1 MSFRD
6 VMLSQPRPASI
17 RQVQLPR
24 RQKYFPSPADWRDE
38 IIYFLL
44 PDRFSDE
51 KRRPLLK
58 RENISAVRPIDFPFA
73 KWAQAGGNDRPG
85 TFPPTERF
93 QGGTIAGIRSR
104 LDYLKEL
111 GVTTLWIGPVFKQRA
126 NANTFHGYAIQ
137 DFLDV
142 DPHFG
147 GRQDLVHLVDAAHA
161 QGLHVILDI
170 VFNHSGTNW
179 IYSNG
184 ELTPPLSF
192 RGAYQKGD
200 WFDRNDER
208 VSTIAPEAVDDGV
221 WPSELQRDDC
231 YTRAGGGSGAN
242 DFDGDMRDRNANF
255 RRTDFPDGRR
265 DFDFDNKEV
274 LSDLA
279 RCYKYWIA
287 LTDCDG
293 FRLDTFKHLPEETGR
308 NFCGTI
314 KEFAAN
320 LGKVD
325 FFLLGEVAGSDANAE
340 RYREV
345 MGQNLNATLDIG
357 ESRRTLHRVA
367 KGLAAPAEY
376 FNLSSLWIS
385 ELGSHRKAGAHH
397 VSILDDHDHVS
408 GEKLRFSTGA
418 GEWQVVAGTALQL
431 FTLGVPCI
439 YYGTEQALAGPEE
452 EKRQLLPDFRW
463 DTRTD
468 RYLRE
473 AMFGPEHPRREGQAG
488 LAFGDAGLDLDLPGF
503 GPFGTAGYEFF
514 HRDSAPYVR
523 MKQLIA
529 VRQRFP
535 VLRYGRQYQRPIWNS
550 SQAAFTLSAAGQLV
564 AWSRNLDDEEALC
577 IVNGNGAIRCGGD
590 VLVDP
595 ELNDHAGASF
605 EVIANTEQTATS
617 GFTGSHPIGNTCR
630 LNYAAARSSWR
641 FVILGLQR

>member
-1 MSFRD
+1 LAGGD
-6 VMLSQPRPASI
+6 N
-17 RQVQLPR
+17 
-24 RQKYFPSPADWRDE
+24 
-38 IIYFLL
+38 LL
-44 PDRFSDE
+44 FVAGSLSDE
-51 KRRPLLK
+51 KRLPLLK
-58 RENISAVRPIDFPFA
+58 HEDIPAVRPIDFSFA
-73 KWAQAGGNDRPG
+73 KSAQAGGNDRPG

-126 NANTFHGYAIQ
+126 HADTFHGYAIQ
-137 DFLDV
+137 DFLDI

-147 GRQDLVHLVDAAHA
+147 ERQDLVDLVDAAHA

-179 IYSNG
+179 IYANG
-184 ELTPPLSF
+184 QLTPPLSLA
-192 RGAYQKGD
+192 GAYQKGD
-200 WFDRNDER
+200 WFDRNGGR
-208 VSTIAPEAVDDGV
+208 VSAIAPEAIDDGV
-221 WPSELQRDDC
+221 WPLELQRDDC
-231 YTRAGGGSGAN
+231 YTRAGGGSGAS
-242 DFDGDMRDRNANF
+242 DFEGDMSDPSANF
-255 RRTDFPDGRR
+255 RRTDLPDGRR
-265 DFDFDNKEV
+265 DFNFDNKEV

-308 NFCGTI
+308 NFCGSI

-325 FFLLGEVAGSDANAE
+325 FFLLAEVAGSDANAK

-357 ESRRTLHRVA
+357 ESRQTLHRVA
-367 KGLAAPAEY
+367 KGFAAPAEY

-385 ELGSHRKAGAHH
+385 ELGSHRNAGAHH
-397 VSILDDHDHVS
+397 VSILDDHDHVW
-408 GEKLRFSTGA
+408 GDKLRFSTRA

-431 FTLGVPCI
+431 FTLGIPCI
-439 YYGTEQALAGPEE
+439 YYRTEQAFAGPED

-473 AMFGPEHPRREGQAG
+473 AMFGPEHPRREGLAG
-488 LAFGDAGLDLDLPGF
+488 LAPGDAGLDPDLPGF

-523 MKQLIA
+523 IKHLIA

-535 VLRYGRQYQRPIWNS
+535 VLRYGRQYQRPIWDT
-550 SQAAFTLSAAGQLV
+550 SQAVFTLSAAGQLV

-577 IVNGNGAIRCGGD
+577 IINGNGGVRSGAD

-595 ELNDHAGASF
+595 EANDHAGASF
-605 EVIANTEQTATS
+605 EVIANTEQAATS
-617 GFTGSHPIGNTCR
+617 GYTGSHPIGQQ
-630 LNYAAARSSWR
+630 LPVKLRSGKK
-641 FVILGLQR
+641 FVEIRDIGPSEVVVLVNR